1 VVEALI
7 PPQIILEGIIV
18 GGIYALA
25 ATGLTLILGVM
36 KVLNLAHGHFIMI
49 AMYVTY
55 FLYTLFGVDPFLSI
69 PITLLFLFAIGVAL
83 ERTIVKPVIDAPV
96 VNQMILMIGLLIFIE
111 NFAAF
116 LWTPNYR
123 ALRGY
128 TGAVFTFFDLRIIST
143 RFTAFLV
150 AVVITIILYLLIMRT
165 KWGRAVRACS
175 MDPEAAMLMGINLHK
190 IRAEAFGLGIGLAGV
205 AGSLITTV
213 YFIFPSVGMHYIIVA
228 LVIVILGGMGSIF
241 GALVGG
247 IILGLVESLTAF
259 YISSQLK
266 LLGVFLIF
274 ILLLLFKPE
283 GLFARKG
290 G

>member
-1 VVEALI
+1 MIL
-7 PPQIILEGIIV
+7 PQIVLEGVMI

-36 KVLNLAHGHFIMI
+36 KVLNLAHGHMMMV
-49 AMYVTY
+49 AMYITY
-55 FLYTLFGVDPFLSI
+55 FLYILFGVDPFLSI
-69 PITLLFLFAIGVAL
+69 PISMVLLFAIGMAL
-83 ERTIVKPVIDAPV
+83 QKTIVRPIVDAPV
-96 VNQMILMIGLLIFIE
+96 VNQMILMIGLLIFLE

-116 LWTPNYR
+116 VWTHDYR

-128 TGAVFTFFDLRIIST
+128 EGFVFTFLGLRFVST
-143 RFTAFLV
+143 RLAAFATAI
-150 AVVITIILYLLIMRT
+150 ITTILLYLLITKT
-165 KWGRAVRACS
+165 KWGRAIRACS
-175 MDPEAAMLMGINLHK
+175 TDPDAAMLMGINLP
-190 IRAEAFGLGIGLAGV
+190 RVRLEAFGLGIALAGV

-213 YFIFPSVGMHYIIVA
+213 YYIFPSVGMHYIIVA

-247 IILGLVESLTAF
+247 IILGLVEALTAF
-259 YISSQLK
+259 YISSELK
-266 LLGVFLIF
+266 LLGVFIIF